1 MNTRDS
7 GKSSN
12 EQGVGLIEVMVGI
25 VIGMLLVLMIF
36 QIYLVTESQKRTI
49 TSANDAQENA
59 SYGLFLLGQ
68 DLAGAGNVI
77 SVTTPP
83 AKTPALSGCAMLRPI
98 PVVIAAGATDNDPDS
113 LTVFFGGSGSLSTP
127 AAFLNNA
134 LVSTSPP
141 GVYQVLGPVGFS
153 PKDVIAAVQ
162 GTSCTL
168 STINAGGVAVAAGT
182 GIATIAHTLTA
193 TPGNNSVATYNAASA
208 SLINLGQGDRFG
220 QTLYSVD
227 PTNSAL
233 RTQSLLPAVLPAT
246 PVVSNVV
253 NLKAQFG
260 LDTDGDGDVD
270 TWQSATVNWSS
281 ANLPLQPIALDLTY
295 PWQKIRAVRV
305 AIVTRSEKYE
315 TDTVT
320 PGPLAMLCSP
330 APCAVSMTLTTDQ
343 QHYRYKVLET
353 IVPLRNAVWNAP

>member
-1 MNTRDS
+1 MNTRDYA
-7 GKSSN
+7 KSSN
-12 EQGVGLIEVMVGI
+12 ERGVGLIEIMVGI
-25 VIGMLLVLMIF
+25 VIGMLIVLMIF
-36 QIYLVTESQKRTI
+36 QIYLVTEGQKRTI

-77 SVTTPP
+77 SATIPP
-83 AKTPALSGCAMLRPI
+83 LKTPALSGCAMLRPI
-98 PVVIAAGATDNDPDS
+98 PVVIAAGATDNDADS

-127 AAFLNNA
+127 TAFLNNA

-153 PKDVIAAVQ
+153 PNDLIAAVQ
-162 GTSCTL
+162 GTNCTL
-168 STINAGGVAVAAGT
+168 STINAGGVAVAAST

-193 TPGNNSVATYNAASA
+193 TPGNNGSATYNATSA
-208 SLINLGQGDRFG
+208 LLVNLGQGDRFG
-220 QTLYSVD
+220 RTLYSVD
-227 PTNSAL
+227 SANSTL

-246 PVVSNVV
+246 PVASNVV

-260 LDTDGDGDVD
+260 LDTDGDGRVD
-270 TWQSATVNWSS
+270 TWQSATGNWSS
-281 ANLPLQPIALDLTY
+281 VNLPLQAMAPDLTY
-295 PWQKIRAVRV
+295 PWQQIRAVRV

-315 TDTVT
+315 TDAVT
-320 PGPLAMLCSP
+320 PGPLGSFCSP
-330 APCAVSMTLTTDQ
+330 APCAVSMTLTADQ